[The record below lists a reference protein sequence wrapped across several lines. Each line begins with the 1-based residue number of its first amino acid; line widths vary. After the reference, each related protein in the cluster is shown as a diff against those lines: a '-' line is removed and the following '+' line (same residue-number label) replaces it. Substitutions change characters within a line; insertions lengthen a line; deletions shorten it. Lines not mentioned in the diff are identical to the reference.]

1 MNAHNKKELQ
11 ALAAEL
17 LASRKPAKEEKPT
30 PAQVNAAVH
39 NQIVAY
45 ARIEESVNKA
55 EGKRYPAF
63 REMLSTALPLMAD
76 ASQWSAIAVDMHMCM
91 KARNLN
97 SVGVQ
102 LVGVINNARKI
113 AYGSPA
119 TNDKAAEP
127 AQGCE
132 IVTEAMG
139 AATSIKV
146 LKSALAALK
155 VNKHASQGVSKA
167 GAGAVASP
175 AKPAKEASAPS
186 IPASRAAAIQA
197 AIKMLKGVTEF
208 LKAGTDAD
216 LLIEIDD
223 VCAQLLKR
231 VA

>member
-17 LASRKPAKEEKPT
+17 LASRKPAKEEKPA

-167 GAGAVASP
+167 GAVASP

>member
-76 ASQWSAIAVDMHMCM
+76 AGQWSAIAVDMHMCM

-167 GAGAVASP
+167 GAVASP